1 MESVTCPHIIHP
13 LIHENVLPVHTLS
26 ILSSMKR
33 VTCPH
38 IIHPIIHEKC
48 YLSTHY
54 PSYHPWKQLPVH
66 TLCIL
71 SSMKSVTCWHTI
83 HPTIHPSIHPGWY
96 SGGCCWSW
104 RGRPRR
110 KEGRQTTKVSS
121 VVCSILIW
129 LLCFQLSDRLL
140 MPIWTF
146 RRGARILCV

>member
-13 LIHENVLPVHTLS
+13 LIHENVLPVHTFS
-26 ILSSMKR
+26 ILSSMKT

-38 IIHPIIHEKC
+38 IIHPIIHENS
-48 YLSTHY
+48 YLLT
-54 PSYHPWKQLPVH
+54 YH
-66 TLCIL
+66 
-71 SSMKSVTCWHTI
+71 SSN
-83 HPTIHPSIHPGWY
+83 HPSIHPSWMGY